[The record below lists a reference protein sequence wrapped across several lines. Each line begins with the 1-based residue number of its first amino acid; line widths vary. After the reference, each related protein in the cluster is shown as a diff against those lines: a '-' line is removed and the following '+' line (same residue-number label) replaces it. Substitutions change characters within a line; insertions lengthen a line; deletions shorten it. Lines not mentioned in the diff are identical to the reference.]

1 MNAIELMIAEHV
13 NIRRMLTVLRKFSYE
28 LMKDPGTDVS
38 DVPKMIE
45 FVRQYA
51 DKHHH
56 GKEEDLLFNRME
68 EHLGAAAQK
77 LVRHGMLVEHDLG
90 RLHIKLLEEAIEDF
104 KAGNDE
110 ARLDII
116 GNAIAYTQLLD
127 RHITKEDDM
136 VYQFAWRHFD
146 EKMILTINNE
156 TIQFEEQA
164 ENEGTQQYYLSLLE
178 KLEEKYVK

>member
-1 MNAIELMIAEHV
+1 MNAIEIMVDEHV
-13 NIRRMLTVLRKFSYE
+13 NIRRMLAVLRNFSYE
-28 LMKDPGTDVS
+28 LMNNPDTDVS
-38 DVPKMIE
+38 DVPKMID

-68 EHLGAAAQK
+68 ENLGSAAQK

-90 RLHIKLLEEAIEDF
+90 RLHIKLLEEAVEDF

-127 RHITKEDDM
+127 RHISKEDDM
-136 VYQFAWRHFD
+136 VYPFAWNHFD
-146 EKMILTINNE
+146 KDMIHKINEESN
-156 TIQFEEQA
+156 QFEAIAAQ
-164 ENEGTQQYYLSLLE
+164 EGTQNYYLRLVENLE
-178 KLEEKYVK
+178 KKYRK

>member
-1 MNAIELMIAEHV
+1 MNAIELMVAEHV
-13 NIRRMLTVLRKFSYE
+13 NIRRMLIILRQFSYQ
-28 LMKDPGTDVS
+28 LMNNPEMDVS
-38 DVPKMIE
+38 DAPKMIE

-68 EHLGAAAQK
+68 EHLGSAAQK

-90 RLHIKLLEEAIEDF
+90 RLHIKLLEESIENF
-104 KAGNDE
+104 KNGQDE

-136 VYQFAWRHFD
+136 VYQFAWEHF
-146 EKMILTINNE
+146 ESHMIQTVNE
-156 TIQFEEQA
+156 ETNQFEGNA
-164 ENEGTQQYYLSLLE
+164 EKEGIQKYYLNLLNELE
-178 KLEEKYVK
+178 KKYIK